1 MKQACVKK
9 LTRTVQRKK
18 ADPKGPAFTSFYPV
32 LLFTRYARYGLRRLF
47 PAQSALADSGY
58 QPQLPDPQDPE
69 LHPPPLLIGFCEVI
83 PKPERGPASI

>member
-1 MKQACVKK
+1 MKETGVKK
-9 LTRTVQRKK
+9 LTQTVQRKK

-32 LLFTRYARYGLRRLF
+32 LLFTRYALRRLF
-47 PAQSALADSGY
+47 PAQSTPADSGY